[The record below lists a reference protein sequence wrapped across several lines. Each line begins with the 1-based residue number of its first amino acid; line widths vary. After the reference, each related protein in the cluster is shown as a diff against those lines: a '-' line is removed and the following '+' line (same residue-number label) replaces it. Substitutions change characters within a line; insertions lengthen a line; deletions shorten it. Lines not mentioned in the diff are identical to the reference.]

1 VRQARRLIAE
11 RELGGLSRQLRSAV
25 PFLARLNSRSPRTFE
40 QNRALAS
47 CQNSVL
53 VPFAHTE
60 IPDPDFPYHSGEKWY
75 EEPGRAFVGL
85 SGESRTADANSPFFR
100 TQVGGGPTTLVS
112 TGEAGDRL
120 FSQLDFPILGVRPAR
135 PDSAPVYRP
144 NVPCENQE
152 PPDLNAPGGPPGAT
166 QTEAQANG
174 STSFTR
180 LLDRRRADDY
190 RRLREY
196 SERTRKGLPAV
207 DPMVWGGKGEEMQLK
222 RLGLMRNE
230 KGRIVKR
237 SGR

>member
-1 VRQARRLIAE
+1 
-11 RELGGLSRQLRSAV
+11 
-25 PFLARLNSRSPRTFE
+25 
-40 QNRALAS
+40 
-47 CQNSVL
+47 VL

-120 FSQLDFPILGVRPAR
+120 FSQLDLPILGVRPAR

-152 PPDLNAPGGPPGAT
+152 PPDLNAPGGPAPE
-166 QTEAQANG
+166 QTSAEP
-174 STSFTR
+174 T
-180 LLDRRRADDY
+180 LPLPRASAARERARPELY

-196 SERTRKGLPAV
+196 VSRTSRGLPAL
-207 DPMVWGGKGEEMQLK
+207 DPFVWWGLGERTQL
-222 RLGLMRNE
+222 RRMGLMRNE
-230 KGRIVKR
+230 QGRIVKR
-237 SGR
+237 EAGR